1 MPPVAKEMLSSIKSE
16 KERQFEIMQ
25 LRSKRNVNQSQDVTD
40 LSSIFSNGKRKTSY
54 KRAGSKEYVMDK
66 STINQSYRELSEKF
80 DQKKAITMR
89 KLAQNLQ
96 MPYTGNDGSM
106 IVNEN
111 GQLVRAEGYSKK
123 VRRNDPIKKLF
134 TTN

>member
-89 KLAQNLQ
+89 KLA
-96 MPYTGNDGSM
+96 
-106 IVNEN
+106 
-111 GQLVRAEGYSKK
+111 
-123 VRRNDPIKKLF
+123 
-134 TTN
+134 